1 VGEIRSVILHVMS
14 GISSPDFTYSSRDP
28 EGTRKEK
35 AAKLT
40 PLGSQDESYL
50 RELTNRDVEM
60 EIFDTNL
67 GKVPDSIPETD
78 GTEVIM
84 IDSDEE
90 VTETNIPAPPITTNT
105 IVVPAKE
112 THIPDTSDTQ
122 PAKRRAQKSKDIS
135 LADRDESRC
144 ELLMALLP
152 LNPPAD
158 KPDLLRRSA
167 ERFES
172 NLYERVFKTRSV
184 NALGR
189 SSTLLT
195 AGKPRDLLSKYLK
208 EKEALLTK
216 VTTYVET
223 TTKEGVDIDQVQS
236 GEIWEVIRGVIDSV
250 IS

>member
-1 VGEIRSVILHVMS
+1 MS
-14 GISSPDFTYSSRDP
+14 GIPSANVTDRSRDL

-50 RELTNRDVEM
+50 REVTNRDVEM

-67 GKVPDSIPETD
+67 GKVPDSIPEPD
-78 GTEVIM
+78 GTEIM
-84 IDSDEE
+84 IIDSDEE
-90 VTETNIPAPPITTNT
+90 VPETNIPTPPSATNT
-105 IVVPAKE
+105 IVLPPKE
-112 THIPDTSDTQ
+112 THIPDTSDTRT
-122 PAKRRAQKSKDIS
+122 AKRRTQKNKDIS
-135 LADRDESRC
+135 LVDREEAKC
-144 ELLMALLP
+144 ELLVALLP

-167 ERFES
+167 ERFECH
-172 NLYERVFKTRSV
+172 LYERVSRARSV
-184 NALGR
+184 NAIGR

-223 TTKEGVDIDQVQS
+223 VTKEGVYIDQVQS
-236 GEIWEVIRGVIDSV
+236 GEIWEVIRRVIDNVTS
-250 IS
+250 